1 MSPFYSEKGC
11 KVTGLR
17 LILQSRKK
25 SMKYEQLPEIPK
37 EFYNSETG
45 TPFTHCLVCECDL
58 KLETKPYSIERAI
71 RHYPEMELKSVVF
84 EYAMCAKCMSQME
97 AELSDETRMAIMQ
110 YFAEHFNYMERP
122 KWQTATL
129 MEDAEESTDSEL
141 SEFDVSDWISNCS
154 IKGLPREEL
163 YEYTLCAR
171 CIGDKII
178 PEVAPYMVSGL
189 AQDDLI
195 ELFSN
200 KSLGFLDDF
209 TDRHFTGPPE
219 LKELFKGRPILV

>member
-1 MSPFYSEKGC
+1 MNYEK
-11 KVTGLR
+11 
-17 LILQSRKK
+17 
-25 SMKYEQLPEIPK
+25 LPDIPK
-37 EFYNSETG
+37 EFYNSETDS
-45 TPFTHCLVCECDL
+45 PFRNCLVCECDL
-58 KLETKPYSIERAI
+58 MQESLPYAIERAI

-84 EYAMCAKCMSQME
+84 EYAMCAKCIAQME
-97 AELSDETRMAIMQ
+97 NELSDETKMSIMQ
-110 YFAEHFNYMERP
+110 YFAQNLNVANRP
-122 KWQTATL
+122 QWQPAEDETAE
-129 MEDAEESTDSEL
+129 EDAPPAH
-141 SEFDVSDWISNCS
+141 FDVNEWIDNCAV
-154 IKGLPREEL
+154 KGASRSEL

-178 PEVAPYMVSGL
+178 PEVVPYMISGL

-209 TDRHFTGPPE
+209 TDKHFSGPPE

>member
-1 MSPFYSEKGC
+1 MD
-11 KVTGLR
+11 
-17 LILQSRKK
+17 
-25 SMKYEQLPEIPK
+25 YEQLPDIPK
-37 EFYNSETG
+37 DFYNSETG
-45 TPFTHCLVCECDL
+45 APFSNCLICECDL
-58 KLETKPYSIERAI
+58 KEETQPYSIERAI

-84 EYAMCAKCMSQME
+84 EYAMCSKCMAQME
-97 AELSDETRMAIMQ
+97 AELSSETKMAIMQ
-110 YFAEHFNYMERP
+110 YFAENFNYSDRP
-122 KWQTATL
+122 KWQTEVFINEEEAT
-129 MEDAEESTDSEL
+129 AEVKYPKFE
-141 SEFDVSDWISNCS
+141 VSDWISNCS
-154 IKGLPREEL
+154 IKGVSRNEL

-209 TDRHFTGPPE
+209 TDKHFSGPPE